1 MTDNKASRTPDPVTW
16 FEIGTDDPDA
26 ARAFYGEVFGWTFA
40 PEGPYTM
47 VMSGPDPAPKGGIA
61 DTRSSEPGTPRTYA
75 VPYVQVAAVA
85 DACAAV
91 EAAGGKV
98 IVGASSTPDGLQ
110 FAHVADP
117 AGNHLGLWT
126 PPAG

>member
-1 MTDNKASRTPDPVTW
+1 MTDTNASRAGAPVSW

-26 ARAFYGEVFGWTFA
+26 ARAFYGEVFGWAFE
-40 PEGPYTM
+40 PQGPYTM
-47 VMSGPDPAPKGGIA
+47 ITTGPDHPLHGGIN
-61 DTRSSEPGTPRTYA
+61 DTRSAGPGTPRTYA
-75 VPYVQVAAVA
+75 VPYVQVEVVA

-98 IVGASSTPDGLQ
+98 IAGPDSTPDGLQ

-117 AGNHLGLWT
+117 AGNHIGLWT